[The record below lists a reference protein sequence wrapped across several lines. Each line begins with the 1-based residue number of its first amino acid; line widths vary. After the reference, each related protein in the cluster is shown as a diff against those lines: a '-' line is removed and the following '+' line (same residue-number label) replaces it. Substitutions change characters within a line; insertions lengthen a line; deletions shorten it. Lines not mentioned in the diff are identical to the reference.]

1 MNFRIS
7 AWAIRNPIPVALMFI
22 ALTIAGLVA
31 YGKLPIKH
39 FPNIAF
45 PAVNISVT
53 QNGAAPSEMENQIT
67 RPVEN
72 AIAGITNVKHVQSTV
87 TLGSSQTFIE
97 FELGTDMQK
106 ATDDVRTAID
116 RVRQDLPASIDAP
129 QVTRV
134 DIDSAPILTYAV
146 SSRTLSV
153 VDLSWFVDDTVART
167 IQAEKGVAQV
177 GRVGGADREVNVILD
192 PDKMAAFGVTAP
204 QINDALRQYNT
215 DEAGGRADVGS
226 QEQTVRVVGSAA
238 NVDAIRNTTI
248 PVAGH
253 FILLSDVAQVGDGS
267 AEQRGFA
274 RLNGQPTVAFQVNKT
289 KESSDVQVEARVKA
303 AVDKLAKAHPEV
315 QITPVVSTVLE
326 TRNSFTA
333 TVHVLLEGM
342 ALAALV
348 VLLFLRDWRATAITA
363 FAMPLSLIPTFA
375 CMALFGFSLNVV
387 TLLALTLVIGILVD
401 DAIVEIENIQ
411 KRIEAGQT
419 PYRASLIGAD
429 SIGLAV
435 VATTATIVAVFLP
448 VSFMP
453 GIPGQFFKEFG
464 LTVSVAVLFSLL
476 VARFATPPM
485 AAYFLKPSKHAE
497 PKKPLGGFYKKSLDW
512 ALDHKWLSSIFG
524 GLIFFA
530 SLVVMVVFLPKGF
543 QPISDSGYF
552 YLQMEGPPGVTRDGM
567 EKAVREVTD
576 LLKRQPDVETVF
588 AQTGSSSSGGGG
600 FDGPGGSDLRDGTV
614 TVVLKEHRAH
624 KTDEVKKII
633 RPMLRQIPDVR
644 VTTQGS
650 FGAADVNVTL
660 SSEDGPA
667 LERTQLELEKE
678 MRGLKEVSDARPSPP
693 PAGPELVIKP
703 KPEEAAR
710 LGVNS
715 YALAQILRVAT
726 IGDIDANVAKYS
738 EGKRRIPIRVRLS
751 ENERA
756 NLDAIERLQ
765 VPITGGKTT
774 PLSNVADISF
784 QAGPAKIVRYQRER
798 EAQVLADL
806 HGGAVLGTALSAINK
821 LPVMTH
827 LPPTVKQAQIGDAE
841 AMKELFGG
849 MLTALLSGVG
859 LIFGV
864 LILLFRSFFKP
875 AIILAA
881 LPLSLI
887 GAVAGLVIG
896 GMELDMPAM
905 IGFLMLMGLAAKNS
919 ILLVEFAI
927 EDERAGQSRLE
938 ALHNA
943 CRERARP
950 IIMTT
955 MAMAAGMLPTALG
968 LGEGSEFRQP
978 MAIAV
983 IGGLISSTALS
994 LVLVPVVYEIVDNF
1008 EQWIVPKF
1016 RPFVTPKL
1024 PGDDAPIRDGEETLV
1039 TDNA

>member
-39 FPNIAF
+39 YPNIAF
-45 PAVNISVT
+45 PAVNVSVT

-129 QVTRV
+129 QITRV
-134 DIDSAPILTYAV
+134 DVDSAPILTYAV

-167 IQAEKGVAQV
+167 LQAEKGVAQV

-215 DEAGGRADVGS
+215 DEAGGRANVGS
-226 QEQTVRVVGSAA
+226 QEQTVRVLGSGAT
-238 NVDAIRNTTI
+238 VDDIRNTTI

-253 FILLSDVAQVGDGS
+253 FIQLGDVAQVGDGS

-375 CMALFGFSLNVV
+375 CMALFGFSLNVI

-419 PYRASLIGAD
+419 PYRAALIGAD

-464 LTVSVAVLFSLL
+464 LTVSVAVLFSLV

-485 AAYFLKPSKHAE
+485 AAYFLKPSKHAT
-497 PKKPLGGFYKKSLDW
+497 PRKPLGGFYKKSLDW
-512 ALDHKWLSSIFG
+512 ALDHKWLSAVFG
-524 GLIFFA
+524 GVVFFA
-530 SLVVMVVFLPKGF
+530 SLVVMAVFLPKGF

-567 EKAVREVTD
+567 DKAVRQVTD
-576 LLKRQPDVETVF
+576 LLLRQPDVQTVF
-588 AQTGSSSSGGGG
+588 AQTGSSSGGGG
-600 FDGPGGSDLRDGTV
+600 FGGPGGSDLRDGTV
-614 TVVLKEHRAH
+614 TVVLKENRAH
-624 KTDEVKKII
+624 KTDAVKKII
-633 RPMLRQIPDVR
+633 QPLLRQIPDVR
-644 VTTQGS
+644 VNTQGN
-650 FGAADVNVTL
+650 FGSADVNIVL
-660 SSEDGPA
+660 SSEDDKA
-667 LERTQLELEKE
+667 LDASQLELEKE
-678 MRGLKEVSDARPSPP
+678 MRTLKQVSDVRPSPRQQAPNSSFGPSPRKLPGSASRLRRWRRSCASP
-693 PAGPELVIKP
+693 PSAISTPTWLNTPKASDVSRSACACPKTSGPISTP
-703 KPEEAAR
+703 SRGCRCP
-710 LGVNS
+710 
-715 YALAQILRVAT
+715 
-726 IGDIDANVAKYS
+726 
-738 EGKRRIPIRVRLS
+738 P
-751 ENERA
+751 
-756 NLDAIERLQ
+756 Q
-765 VPITGGKTT
+765 VGRPPLC
-774 PLSNVADISF
+774 PLSPTSASRPDPPRS
-784 QAGPAKIVRYQRER
+784 
-798 EAQVLADL
+798 
-806 HGGAVLGTALSAINK
+806 SAISASAK
-821 LPVMTH
+821 PWCWAICM
-827 LPPTVKQAQIGDAE
+827 A
-841 AMKELFGG
+841 
-849 MLTALLSGVG
+849 ALYS
-859 LIFGV
+859 
-864 LILLFRSFFKP
+864 
-875 AIILAA
+875 A
-881 LPLSLI
+881 LPL
-887 GAVAGLVIG
+887 
-896 GMELDMPAM
+896 
-905 IGFLMLMGLAAKNS
+905 
-919 ILLVEFAI
+919 
-927 EDERAGQSRLE
+927 
-938 ALHNA
+938 
-943 CRERARP
+943 
-950 IIMTT
+950 
-955 MAMAAGMLPTALG
+955 
-968 LGEGSEFRQP
+968 
-978 MAIAV
+978 
-983 IGGLISSTALS
+983 
-994 LVLVPVVYEIVDNF
+994 
-1008 EQWIVPKF
+1008 
-1016 RPFVTPKL
+1016 
-1024 PGDDAPIRDGEETLV
+1024 AP
-1039 TDNA
+1039 